1 MRRFALALAALV
13 GLAAPLLVVTQA
25 RADFDLR
32 VTWPTSTEV
41 NPAQT
46 AYRITVSDSGP
57 GSLEAR
63 WRDTSVPVP
72 QHGSID
78 LPLAGEGVGRVE
90 IWRCAGG
97 ACHWAGV
104 SSPVLR
110 VYRAVTVWTYPLRVG
125 ASTEAAAS
133 VALWPLPTSGSVDL
147 TWRIVAGQTGAGA
160 TLASGTQSV
169 TASSSWEPYSTSVT
183 LTPPAELVE
192 GGDYSWV
199 LAVDEP
205 FGGGTLSGSSGPQPV
220 LVDKTAPELSVS
232 ADVDHLEPSLDGY
245 LDWVTF
251 TAVTAEALNVAI
263 QVYGPDESLVEA
275 TTWESASP
283 GVPLRLGWSGR
294 LFDSSDPYPPGDY
307 RVDVLARDYFGNVT
321 TRSFPVS
328 VGDGTLTYVTW
339 KQELK
344 PAAGIK
350 KKSVGRCAKLAIP
363 SARGWPGSVGFY
375 AWASCLEFDGPAG
388 KVWAEYATAVPAAFR
403 NHYRN
408 LRIQALGSGRPHSY
422 LRVGP
427 LRLTTGAWTQ
437 RLVRTSAPLL
447 WRGMTIPVGSFVA
460 STPTGGLVHWRV
472 GAEEETRV
480 DVKLL
485 RLSVDYLALVHPSG
499 EIEIP
504 AG

>member
-1 MRRFALALAALV
+1 M
-13 GLAAPLLVVTQA
+13 
-25 RADFDLR
+25 
-32 VTWPTSTEV
+32 
-41 NPAQT
+41 
-46 AYRITVSDSGP
+46 
-57 GSLEAR
+57 
-63 WRDTSVPVP
+63 
-72 QHGSID
+72 
-78 LPLAGEGVGRVE
+78 
-90 IWRCAGG
+90 
-97 ACHWAGV
+97 
-104 SSPVLR
+104 LR
-110 VYRAVTVWTYPLRVG
+110 VYREVTVSTYLVRVG
-125 ASTEAAAS
+125 SSPQLEAR
-133 VALWPLPTSGSVDL
+133 VALWPLPSSGSLDL
-147 TWRIVAGQTGAGA
+147 TWRIVAGQAGDGA
-160 TLASGTQSV
+160 TLASGTQAI
-169 TASSSWEPYSTSVT
+169 TASSSPRPYYTNVT

-220 LVDKTAPELSVS
+220 LVDKTAPELSAS
-232 ADVDHLEPSLDGY
+232 ADVDHFEPSLDGY
-245 LDWVTF
+245 LDWFSV
-251 TAVTAEALNVAI
+251 TAVTAEALNVRI
-263 QVYGPDESLVEA
+263 QVYGPDESLVDS
-275 TTWESASP
+275 TTWASASP
-283 GVPLRLGWSGR
+283 GVPLSIGWSGR
-294 LFDSSDPYPPGDY
+294 LYDSPDPYPPGDY

-328 VGDGTLTYVTW
+328 IGDGTLKYVTW

-350 KKSVGRCAKLAIP
+350 KKKVGRCAELAIP
-363 SARGWPGSVGFY
+363 SSRGWPGSAGFY

-408 LRIQALGSGRPHSY
+408 LRIQALGSGRGYSY

-447 WRGMTIPVGSFVA
+447 WRGTTLPVGSFVA
-460 STPTGGLVHWRV
+460 STPTGGLVRWRV

-485 RLSVDYLALVHPSG
+485 RLSIDYYALVHPSG

-504 AG
+504 AA